1 MLTTFSP
8 TRCAPFVL
16 ATSLSCLALGCNQAD
31 PMVEDGSSSG
41 ADTGGT
47 TSIADDSSDGGEEST
62 AADTEPAADADY
74 FPLADGA
81 TWTYQHTTQD
91 GQVWDEVVVMRSV
104 EFNGMPAFEQEDN
117 GNNGESSISTLVRDG
132 TAVMRVHKQVNLA
145 SAVLMTAEYDP
156 GFLRFD
162 NGWAEGDSVVWAY
175 DRAEYDANGM
185 LVDDTPRNQLY
196 TVEAMSVE
204 VTVPAGTFDCVQV
217 LRERVE
223 TGELKRF
230 WFADG
235 VGKIKHETV
244 QTGATE
250 ELSAYEIP

>member
-1 MLTTFSP
+1 
-8 TRCAPFVL
+8 
-16 ATSLSCLALGCNQAD
+16 
-31 PMVEDGSSSG
+31 MVADGSSSG
-41 ADTGGT
+41 GDAGDTTGV
-47 TSIADDSSDGGEEST
+47 ADSSDGGEEST
-62 AADTEPAADADY
+62 TAPADTEEPPAEADY

-91 GQVWDEVVVMRSV
+91 QQVWDEVVVMREV
-104 EFNGMPAFEQEDN
+104 EFNGMTAYEQEDN
-117 GNNGESSISTLVRDG
+117 GNNGESSTSTLVRDG
-132 TAVMRVHKQVNLA
+132 TATMRVHKQVNLG
-145 SAVLMTAEYDP
+145 SAVLMDVEYDP

-162 NGWAEGDSVVWAY
+162 NSWGEGDSVVWAY
-175 DRAEYDANGM
+175 SRAEYDANGM

-196 TVEAMSVE
+196 TVESMSVE

-250 ELSAYEIP
+250 ELSAYDIPG